1 MSVYKDK
8 KQGTWYVSFR
18 YVDWTGKKKQKLKRG
33 FRTKKEALEYEAEY
47 KRKASADMDMEL
59 GSFVE
64 IYFEDKK
71 NELKQNSIRNK
82 KYMIATHIIPYFG
95 NKKMNEILPADI
107 IQWQNIIQEKELSQT
122 YQRMLQNQITALFNH
137 AQKIYN
143 LQNNPCKKVKKM
155 GKSDAEKMEFWTKEE
170 YEQFISVI
178 EPGTDNYLMAELL
191 FWTGMREG
199 EMLALTPKD
208 IDLNENQIYINKT
221 YYRSER
227 KDIITTPKT
236 DNSVRRI
243 SIPDFLKE
251 EIQDYMSQFYGMPE
265 DRRLFPIVAR
275 TLQKRMKGLMEKA
288 GVKKIRIHDF
298 RHSHVAYLINQG
310 VQPLIIKER
319 LGHKDI
325 KITMN
330 TYGHLYPSQ
339 QKMVAEMLDLERNEK
354 SPNSGNCQ
362 DLR

>member
-18 YVDWTGKKKQKLKRG
+18 YIDWTGEKKQKLKRG
-33 FRTKKEALEYEAEY
+33 FRTKKEALEYESEY
-47 KRKASADMDMEL
+47 KRKANADMDMEL

-64 IYFEDKK
+64 LYFEDKK

-107 IQWQNIIQEKELSQT
+107 IQWQNFIHDKNFSKT
-122 YQRMLQNQITALFNH
+122 YERMIQNQITALFNH

-155 GKSDAEKMEFWTKEE
+155 GKSDADKMEFWTKAE
-170 YEQFISVI
+170 YDQFISVV
-178 EPGTDNYLMAELL
+178 DHDSDSYLMAEIL

-199 EMLALTPKD
+199 ELLALTLGD
-208 IDLNENQIYINKT
+208 IDLLQNQIHINKT
-221 YYRSER
+221 YYRAEGR
-227 KDIITTPKT
+227 DIITTPKT
-236 DNSVRRI
+236 DTSNRTI
-243 SIPDFLKE
+243 TIPEFLKE
-251 EIQDYMSQFYGMPE
+251 EIQAYISKSYGMPDDE
-265 DRRLFPIVAR
+265 RLFPIVAR
-275 TLQKRMKGLMEKA
+275 TLQKRMKAFMEKA
-288 GVKKIRIHDF
+288 EVKKIRIHDF

-319 LGHKDI
+319 LGHRDI
-325 KITMN
+325 KITLN

-339 QKMVAEMLDLERNEK
+339 QRQVADLLDEKRNEK
-354 SPNSGNCQ
+354 SPNSGNC
-362 DLR
+362 

>member
-1 MSVYKDK
+1 MSVYKDL

-18 YVDWTGKKKQKLKRG
+18 YVDWTGEKKQKMKRG
-33 FRTKKEALEYEAEY
+33 FRTKREALEYEKEFI
-47 KRKASADMDMEL
+47 RKASADMDMEL
-59 GSFVE
+59 GTFVE

-82 KYMIATHIIPYFG
+82 RYMIQTHILPYFE
-95 NKKMNEILPADI
+95 KRKMNEVVPADI
-107 IQWQNIIQEKELSQT
+107 IQWQNTIQEKGLSKT
-122 YQRMLQNQITALFNH
+122 YERMLQNQITALFNH

-155 GKSDAEKMEFWTKEE
+155 GKSDADKMEFWTLEE
-170 YEQFISVI
+170 YERFISVI
-178 EPGTDNYLMAELL
+178 EPGTDTHLMAELL

-208 IDLNENQIYINKT
+208 IDLIGGLITVSKT
-221 YYRSER
+221 FYRTEG
-227 KDIITTPKT
+227 KDVITTPKT
-236 DNSVRRI
+236 DTSNRTI
-243 SIPDFLKE
+243 MIPEFLSN
-251 EIQDYMSQFYGMPE
+251 EIKSYMDGYYGLPQE
-265 DRRLFPIVAR
+265 QRLFPIVAR
-275 TLQKRMKGLMEKA
+275 TLQKRMSKMMEKA

-325 KITMN
+325 KITLN

-339 QKMVAEMLDLERNEK
+339 QKQVVEMLNMQRNNK
-354 SPNSGNCQ
+354 SPNGGN
-362 DLR
+362 R

>member
-1 MSVYKDK
+1 MEEKYLMDVKDVMNELGVSRSKAYQIIRELNDSLEADGYKALAGRIPRPYWKTKFYGYKQMAGQQKGVYMSVYKDK

-33 FRTKKEALEYEAEY
+33 FRTKKEAQEYEVEF

-82 KYMIATHIIPYFG
+82 KHMITAHVIPYFG

-107 IQWQNIIQEKELSQT
+107 IQWQNIIQEKNFSKT
-122 YQRMLQNQITALFNH
+122 YERMLQNQITALFNH

-143 LQNNPCKKVKKM
+143 LQNNPCKKVKKI
-155 GKSDAEKMEFWTKEE
+155 GKPDADKMEFWTKEE
-170 YEQFISVI
+170 YEKFISTI

-208 IDLNENQIYINKT
+208 IDFSENQISISKT
-221 YYRSER
+221 YYRAGG
-227 KDIITTPKT
+227 KDVITTPKT
-236 DNSVRRI
+236 YFSSHHQHSGI
-243 SIPDFLKE
+243 S
-251 EIQDYMSQFYGMPE
+251 
-265 DRRLFPIVAR
+265 
-275 TLQKRMKGLMEKA
+275 
-288 GVKKIRIHDF
+288 
-298 RHSHVAYLINQG
+298 
-310 VQPLIIKER
+310 ER
-319 LGHKDI
+319 
-325 KITMN
+325 
-330 TYGHLYPSQ
+330 
-339 QKMVAEMLDLERNEK
+339 
-354 SPNSGNCQ
+354 
-362 DLR
+362 

>member
-33 FRTKKEALEYEAEY
+33 FRTKKEAQEYEAEF

-71 NELKQNSIRNK
+71 NELKQNSIKNK
-82 KYMIATHIIPYFG
+82 KHMIAAHVIPYFG

-107 IQWQNIIQEKELSQT
+107 IQWQNIIQEKNFSKT
-122 YQRMLQNQITALFNH
+122 YERMLQNQITALFNH

-143 LQNNPCKKVKKM
+143 LQNNPCKKVKKI
-155 GKSDAEKMEFWTKEE
+155 GKPDADKMEFWTKEE
-170 YEQFISVI
+170 YEKFIATL

-199 EMLALTPKD
+199 EMLALTLKD
-208 IDLNENQIYINKT
+208 IDFSENQISISKT
-221 YYRSER
+221 YYRAGG

-236 DNSVRRI
+236 DNSVRII
-243 SIPDFLKE
+243 SIPEFLKE
-251 EIQDYMSQFYGMPE
+251 EISDYLSQFYGMPE
-265 DRRLFPIVAR
+265 DVRLFPIVAR
-275 TLQKRMKGLMEKA
+275 TLQKRMKEFMAKA

-339 QKMVAEMLDLERNEK
+339 QKLVAEMLDLDRNEK
-354 SPNSGNCQ
+354 KS
-362 DLR
+362 

>member
-1 MSVYKDK
+1 MSAYKDK

-18 YVDWTGKKKQKLKRG
+18 YVDWTGEKKQKLKRG
-33 FRTKKEALEYEAEY
+33 FRTKKEALEYETEY

-71 NELKQNSIRNK
+71 NELKPNSIRNK

-95 NKKMNEILPADI
+95 SRKMNDVLPADI
-107 IQWQNIIQEKELSQT
+107 IQWQNAIHEKNLSNT
-122 YQRMLQNQITALFNH
+122 YERMLQNQITALFNH

-143 LQNNPCKKVKKM
+143 LQNNPCKKVRKM
-155 GKSDAEKMEFWTKEE
+155 GKTDADKMEFWTKAE
-170 YEQFISVI
+170 YDQFISVI
-178 EPGTDNYLMAELL
+178 DPESDNFLMAEIL

-199 EMLALTPKD
+199 EMLALNPGD
-208 IDLNENQIYINKT
+208 IDLSSNVIHISKT
-221 YYRSER
+221 YYRAEKR
-227 KDIITTPKT
+227 DIITTPKT
-236 DNSVRRI
+236 DT
-243 SIPDFLKE
+243 SIRSITIPEFLKE
-251 EIQDYMSQFYGMPE
+251 EIRAYLNRCYALPDDE
-265 DRRLFPIVAR
+265 RLFPIVAR
-275 TLQKRMKGLMEKA
+275 TLQKRMTAFMEKA

-325 KITMN
+325 KITLN

-339 QKMVAEMLDLERNEK
+339 QKEVADLLDTKRNEK
-354 SPNSGNCQ
+354 SPDSGNC
-362 DLR
+362 